1 MARASKMSELLQP
14 VPSQKT
20 MSVYFDDNKVE
31 TGHGR
36 RSLRGGAVSML
47 ARGTNALI
55 SIGSVLFLAR
65 LLSPEDYGLV
75 SMVTAITGFA
85 PLLVDLGTHDAVVQR
100 PRITP
105 REVSA
110 LFWITM
116 ALGAGSACLVAACGP
131 LISHFY
137 REPRL
142 TAITMVSAFSFVAS
156 ALTCQ
161 HYALLRRAMKF
172 QEIAAVE
179 VSANLL
185 SACIAVTMAFSGLHY
200 WALVLRPLA
209 NISLLALGVWWRCG
223 WLPPKP
229 EMTSGVK
236 DMLKFGLHSVG
247 FTMSDFAGRSSDK
260 IAIGYRSG
268 ARSLGYYQN
277 AVFVYDNVL
286 DILVFPLH
294 SVAVASLSKVRS
306 DLKEFKRLWHKA
318 LSTLVFYSM
327 PAFGILAVTSRDLV
341 VLLLGA
347 KWTSAGV
354 LLTVLALRGIPH
366 SVERTLGWLH
376 VAAGRS
382 DRWMRWGMFGTG
394 MQLVALAIGLPFG
407 PIGVVTAYV
416 ICMFLLFI
424 PSIVYAGQPVGIGA
438 KDVVRAIWRALV
450 GSLLA
455 ASVGFLLR
463 YTVLAAESGF
473 FKIIVLVLLYA
484 TVYLTVVVGLF
495 KARMPIAVV
504 LSLVRDVL
512 PARFNRLLRTQ
523 TVIDACSYEH
533 A

>member
-1 MARASKMSELLQP
+1 
-14 VPSQKT
+14 
-20 MSVYFDDNKVE
+20 MSVYFNDNKVE

-36 RSLRGGAVSML
+36 RSLQSGAVSMV
-47 ARGTNALI
+47 ARGVNALI

-75 SMVTAITGFA
+75 SMVAAITGFA

-105 REVSA
+105 GEVSA
-110 LFWITM
+110 LFWLTM
-116 ALGAGSACLVAACGP
+116 ALGSGAALLVAASGP
-131 LISHFY
+131 LISQFY
-137 REPRL
+137 KEPRL
-142 TAITMVSAFSFVAS
+142 TTITMVSALSFVAS

-172 QEIAAVE
+172 QEIGIIE

-185 SACIAVTMAFSGLHY
+185 SAGVAVTMAFFGFHY
-200 WALVLRPLA
+200 WALVLRPLT
-209 NISLLALGVWWRCG
+209 NTSLLAIGVWWRCG

-229 EMTSGVK
+229 VLTSGVK
-236 DMLKFGLHSVG
+236 EMVKFGLHSTG

-260 IAIGYRSG
+260 VAIGYRSG
-268 ARSLGYYQN
+268 ARPLGYYQG
-277 AVFVYDNVL
+277 AGFVYDNVL

-294 SVAVASLSKVRS
+294 SVAVASLSKVRN
-306 DLKEFKRLWHKA
+306 DLKEFRRLWNKA

-327 PAFGILAVTSRDLV
+327 PAFGILAVTGRDTV

-347 KWTSAGV
+347 KWSSAGA
-354 LLTVLALRGIPH
+354 LLSILALRGIPH

-376 VAAGRS
+376 VSAGRT
-382 DRWMRWGMFGTG
+382 DRWMRWGIFATCT
-394 MQLVALAIGLPFG
+394 QLVALAIGLPFG

-424 PSIVYAGQPVGIGA
+424 PAIAYAGRPVGIGPM
-438 KDVVRAIWRALV
+438 DVVRAVWRSMM

-455 ASVGFLLR
+455 ASIGFLMRHMLMANASGIVR
-463 YTVLAAESGF
+463 IAALG
-473 FKIIVLVLLYA
+473 LVYA
-484 TVYLTVVVGLF
+484 AVYLVVVVGVF
-495 KARMPIAVV
+495 RVRMPIAVV
-504 LSLVRDVL
+504 LSLVRDFL
-512 PARFNRLLRTQ
+512 PARVTRFLRMQ
-523 TVIDACSYEH
+523 TFIDACSYEH